1 MSGHTIACA
10 VGVPVATVVF
20 LWYLLIPK
28 EDRQHVWCSLSH
40 FGHKWYIWP
49 SGWGRTCDRCG
60 YQDVYK

>member
-1 MSGHTIACA
+1 
-10 VGVPVATVVF
+10 VVF